1 MQIENLI
8 PKFNISQLSQIDQDG
23 SNIGESFINLVKD
36 AYREK
41 KNSINAADKNSM
53 KALFKEADTVEVMAS
68 LSEAE
73 IALQEIITIRDKVIA
88 SYNEIKN
95 MNI

>member
-53 KALFKEADTVEVMAS
+53 KAKAQRRNLE
-68 LSEAE
+68 
-73 IALQEIITIRDKVIA
+73 
-88 SYNEIKN
+88 
-95 MNI
+95 